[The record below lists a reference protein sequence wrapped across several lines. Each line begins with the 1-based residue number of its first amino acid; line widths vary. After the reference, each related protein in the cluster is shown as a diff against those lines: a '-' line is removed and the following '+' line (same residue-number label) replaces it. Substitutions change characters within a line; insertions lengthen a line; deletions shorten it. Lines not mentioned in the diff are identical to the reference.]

1 MTFYMT
7 YYRSRAG
14 EIVPYC
20 EKHNVGTMLNA
31 SSRWSDAKQDFLD
44 LWVYDAPQII
54 DSGGYNV
61 QVEYGTQYPWS
72 IDQYHE
78 WLTKN
83 KDHFEWA
90 ACMDFACEERFD
102 EMWSVDDRVR
112 ATLRNTVDH
121 FDRDPDYKLLPV
133 LQGRTLD
140 DYVWF
145 YEQLR
150 DYGIPT
156 EYVGLGTV
164 CRLSNTKEIVEIEQ
178 GLRARTKIDKI
189 HGFGVKVDA
198 FKHGAYFES
207 ADSQAWAYYPSN
219 GKVVYDDGDSLRKE
233 PCDDAKKRSI
243 QSFINYYQY
252 ASRLKEKAKE
262 KRGRDGEQAGMQ
274 RFTQGIIGQAD

>member
-7 YYRSRAG
+7 YYRSRAS
-14 EIVPYC
+14 ELVPYC

-31 SSRWSDAKQDFLD
+31 SSRWSDSKQDFLD

-72 IDQYHE
+72 VEKYDR
-78 WLTKN
+78 WLSEN
-83 KDHFEWA
+83 RDHFNWA

-102 EMWSVDDRVR
+102 DMWTKEERMR
-112 ATLRNTVDH
+112 ATLRNTVDQ
-121 FDRDPDYKLLPV
+121 FDCDPDYKLLPV

-145 YEQLR
+145 YDQLE

-164 CRLSNTKEIVEIEQ
+164 CRLSNTQEIVDIER
-178 GLRARTKIDKI
+178 GLRARTDIEKM

-198 FKHGAYFES
+198 FKRGAYFET
-207 ADSQAWAYYPSN
+207 ADSQAWAYYPTN
-219 GKVVYDDGDSLRKE
+219 GQVVKDGGDRLKKE
-233 PCDDAKKRSI
+233 PCEDAKRRTI

-252 ASRLKEKAKE
+252 ASRLKAESRRQRE
-262 KRGRDGEQAGMQ
+262 RGGR
-274 RFTQGIIGQAD
+274 QADLVSSSQGTMVDSA